1 MTAFSVLKNVKRRFP
16 ELDELPKQK
25 LRMVE
30 KALVFAAGLETEE
43 ELISEEENKALLKK
57 LGLKGGITPAN
68 SLKAY
73 RLRQNLTQ
81 EELARRS
88 HVPQSNISAMEK
100 GTRPIGLK
108 SAKKLAQILRC
119 DYKKLI

>member
-1 MTAFSVLKNVKRRFP
+1 MSPLSVLKKIKRRFP
-16 ELDELPKQK
+16 ELSELPKQK
-25 LRMVE
+25 LEMVE
-30 KALVFAAGLETEE
+30 KAVVYAAGLATSE
-43 ELISEEENKALLKK
+43 ELISDEENKSLLKK

-73 RLRQNLTQ
+73 RSRRNLTQ
-81 EELARRS
+81 EGLARRS
-88 HVPQSNISAMEK
+88 DIPQSNISAMEK

-108 SAKKLAQILRC
+108 SAKKLAAILHC

>member
-16 ELDELPKQK
+16 ELEQLPKRK
-25 LRMVE
+25 LQVVE
-30 KALVFAAGLETEE
+30 KALVYAAGLATSE
-43 ELISEEENKALLKK
+43 ELISEEENGVLLKK

-68 SLKAY
+68 SLKTY

-81 EELARRS
+81 VELAHRS
-88 HVPQSNISAMEK
+88 DIPQSNISAMEK
-100 GTRPIGLK
+100 GARPIGLK

>member
-1 MTAFSVLKNVKRRFP
+1 MTALGILKNVKRLFP
-16 ELDELPKQK
+16 ELKELPKEK
-25 LRMVE
+25 LRVVE
-30 KALVFAAGLETEE
+30 EALVYAAGLGPDER
-43 ELISEEENKALLKK
+43 LISAEENKQLLKK

-81 EELARRS
+81 EELARRADI
-88 HVPQSNISAMEK
+88 PQSNISAMEK

-108 SAKKLAQILRC
+108 SAKKLAFILHC
-119 DYKKLI
+119 NYKKLV

>member
-16 ELDELPKQK
+16 ELEELPKRK
-25 LRMVE
+25 LQVVE
-30 KALVFAAGLETEE
+30 KALVYAAGLATSE
-43 ELISEEENKALLKK
+43 ELVSEEENKVLLKK

-88 HVPQSNISAMEK
+88 DIPQSNISAMEK

>member
-1 MTAFSVLKNVKRRFP
+1 MTALRVLKDVKKRFP
-16 ELDELPKQK
+16 ELKELPKGSQK
-25 LRMVE
+25 LVE
-30 KALVFAAGLETEE
+30 EALVYAAGLGTDEA
-43 ELISEEENKALLKK
+43 LISEAENRVLLKN

-73 RLRQNLTQ
+73 RLRENLTQ

-88 HVPQSNISAMEK
+88 SIPQSNISAMEK

-108 SAKKLAQILRC
+108 SAKKLARILRC
-119 DYKKLI
+119 NYKKLV

>member
-16 ELDELPKQK
+16 ELAELPKRK
-25 LRMVE
+25 LQVVE
-30 KALVFAAGLETEE
+30 KALVYAAGLATEE
-43 ELISEEENKALLKK
+43 ALISEEENKALLKK
-57 LGLKGGITPAN
+57 LGQKGGITPAG

-88 HVPQSNISAMEK
+88 HIPQSNISAMEK
-100 GTRPIGLK
+100 GSRPIGLR

>member
-1 MTAFSVLKNVKRRFP
+1 MTAFSMLKNVKRRFP
-16 ELDELPKQK
+16 ELEQLPKRK
-25 LRMVE
+25 LQVVE
-30 KALVFAAGLETEE
+30 KALVYAAGLATSE
-43 ELISEEENKALLKK
+43 ELISEKENKVLLKK
-57 LGLKGGITPAN
+57 LGFKGGITPAN

-88 HVPQSNISAMEK
+88 HIPQSNISAMEK
-100 GTRPIGLK
+100 GTRPLGLK
-108 SAKKLAQILRC
+108 SAKKLAAILRC